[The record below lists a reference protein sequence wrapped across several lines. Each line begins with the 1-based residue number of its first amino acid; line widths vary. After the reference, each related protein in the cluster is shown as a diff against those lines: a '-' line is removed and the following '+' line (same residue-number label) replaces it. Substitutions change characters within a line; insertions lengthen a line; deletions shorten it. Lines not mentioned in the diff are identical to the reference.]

1 MSFSLIFQGYKIDLS
16 TKLLTKEFVN
26 QSILKMSQDLES
38 KREDKTD
45 FAERLGTMNKR
56 WQTLNVTISE
66 EVKHLEFLMKDWLE
80 YERLVKE
87 LKTWFEKQEEK
98 LKKYEGKVGHETS
111 VQQAVKMC
119 QVSNGYHLKFVKLC
133 QVNDVTT

>member
-1 MSFSLIFQGYKIDLS
+1 
-16 TKLLTKEFVN
+16 
-26 QSILKMSQDLES
+26 MSQDLES

-56 WQTLNVTISE
+56 WQTINVSISE

-80 YERLVKE
+80 YERGVKE
-87 LKTWFEKQEEK
+87 LNTWFEQQKTK
-98 LKKYEGKVGHETS
+98 LRKFEGKVGHETS

-119 QVSNGYHLKFVKLC
+119 QVSLVFLIDNSKISFKCKSLIILRPITFISQIILVSFVSIF
-133 QVNDVTT
+133 VPR